1 MATIYSDT
9 ADQTNTIAQIGGTW
23 ANIRGDATT
32 ASNSYNNTQTSAPF
46 AIHATQSPR
55 AGGTFFLFRTYF
67 VFVLTGESGTVSS
80 ASFNFY
86 GRNRLDSGDSA
97 KVIAIQAT
105 TLAGSNDDYGNVF
118 TGASGSTTFGTAM
131 SSTSGTTIST
141 TEGYH
146 DIAITGDTSSGG
158 IKVINDAIGSATI
171 VIFVIEWYHDYSNN
185 APSQS
190 GCSSYTIIA
199 VHYANYSGTSRDPL
213 LEINYVGAAVADNA
227 TFFGANF

>member
-9 ADQTNTIAQIGGTW
+9 ADQTNTIAQIGGTC

-32 ASNSYNNTQTSAPF
+32 ASGSYNNTQTSAPF

-97 KVIAIQAT
+97 KVIVIQAT

-118 TGASGSTTFGTAM
+118 TSGTTFGTAM
-131 SSTSGTTIST
+131 SAATEISGASAT
-141 TEGYH
+141 YH
-146 DIAITGDTSSGG
+146 SITITGDASSGG
-158 IKVINDAIGSATI
+158 IKEIQDEIGSGKLTI
-171 VIFVIEWYHDYSNN
+171 GLISWYYDYSNN
-185 APSQS
+185 APTVGGGSQATEVWYS
-190 GCSSYTIIA
+190 DYT
-199 VHYANYSGTSRDPL
+199 GTSSDPYL
-213 LEINYVGAAVADNA
+213 DITYTTAAVADNA